1 MIRTKPFKPAQRQWM
16 SNAPECPGSRTEGR
30 ISRLGGE
37 IGAPERGRE
46 KEGTH
51 SRKLLDA
58 SHKHLAQTPRW
69 DAGQQAASSKLMGRA
84 GRVNSILGHM
94 CVGKEAGR
102 ESK

>member
-1 MIRTKPFKPAQRQWM
+1 MSRQQNRRKDIEVGRRNWRT
-16 SNAPECPGSRTEGR
+16 
-30 ISRLGGE
+30 
-37 IGAPERGRE
+37 PERGRE

-94 CVGKEAGR
+94 CVWKEARR